1 MEKVGIT
8 MSSSKL
14 DCGFWKNKRVLL
26 TGHTGFKGAWLGLWL
41 EKLGAKTTGISLPPN
56 TAPNLYD
63 LARLDSKLDSNFCD
77 IRDYRNFS
85 NVVRDSDPEI
95 IFHLAAQPLVLASY
109 QNPLET
115 FSTNVMGTANLL
127 EIARGLPS
135 LKVVIAVTTDK
146 VYKNSEDGR
155 PFKESDPL
163 GGLDPYSASKS
174 AAEMIISSYQHSFFQ
189 PKKVNLSAARA
200 GNVIGGGDWSE
211 NRIIPDAISSWQ
223 KNKTLVIRNPEAIR
237 PWQHVL
243 EPLFGYLILAQHSWG
258 NEFSGGEFN
267 FGPNIDGASSVREL
281 IQIAREA
288 MGYGDVE
295 FGRGNHN
302 LHEAK
307 NLMLD
312 NSKSKA
318 ILGVYPAMN
327 LSESIEMT
335 ISWYKNYLAGKDA
348 GELCNA
354 EIDKYLSLK

>member
-1 MEKVGIT
+1 MP
-8 MSSSKL
+8 SSKL
-14 DCGFWKNKRVLL
+14 DFGFWKNKRVLL

-63 LARLDSKLDSNFCD
+63 LARLDLKLDSHFCD
-77 IRDYRNFS
+77 IRDYKNFS
-85 NVVRDSDPEI
+85 NVVRDSDPEV

-127 EIARGLPS
+127 EIVRDLPS
-135 LKVVIAVTTDK
+135 LKAVIVVTTDK
-146 VYKNSEDGR
+146 VYKNSEDAR

-174 AAEMIISSYQHSFFQ
+174 AAEMIVSSYQNSFFQ
-189 PKKVNLSAARA
+189 PRKVNISTARA

-211 NRIIPDAISSWQ
+211 NRIIPDAISAWQ
-223 KNKTLVIRNPEAIR
+223 KNKILAIRNPEAIR

-258 NEFSGGEFN
+258 DKFVGGEFN

-281 IQIAREA
+281 IQMASEA

-295 FGRGNHN
+295 FGGSNHN

-318 ILGVYPAMN
+318 VLGVYPVMN

-335 ISWYKNYLAGKDA
+335 ISWYKHYLVGRDA
-348 GELCNA
+348 GELCDA
-354 EIDKYLSLK
+354 EIDQYMSLRCRK